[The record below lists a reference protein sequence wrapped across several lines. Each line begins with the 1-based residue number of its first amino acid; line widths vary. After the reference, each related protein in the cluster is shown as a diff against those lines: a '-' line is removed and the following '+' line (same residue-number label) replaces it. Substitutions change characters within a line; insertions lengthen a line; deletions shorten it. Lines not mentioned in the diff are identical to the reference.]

1 VTSRVCELSR
11 ARHTACKC
19 GLCVAKSWPQRVYP
33 RLLQC
38 RCVQVVD
45 RLQGNVPVLVSGK
58 TWEDTAEELDD
69 LLLGD
74 AEVW

>member
-1 VTSRVCELSR
+1 MTCHKLNTPL
-11 ARHTACKC
+11 ATC
-19 GLCVAKSWPQRVYP
+19 GLCGAKSWLQRARP

-38 RCVQVVD
+38 RCMQVVD

-58 TWEDTAEELDD
+58 IWEDTAEELDD